1 MRSSRSL
8 VFGLTLCL
16 AILLAWRLELVRE
29 PELLLADGNRVV
41 LATLPLPD
49 GGFQHV
55 FIHSVHKTPVSEC
68 FRVEAKEDGAVMHLY
83 ELRYQS
89 QGVGMPSDAE
99 GGYRLEGNTFIL
111 AMDRSFQELQIMVSP
126 VLGHGIVARGTFTPF
141 INYKQPGQRLVLT
154 ARMTRHIRL
163 RR

>member
-1 MRSSRSL
+1 MRSARGL
-8 VFGLTLCL
+8 AFGLTLCL
-16 AILLAWRLELVRE
+16 AILLVWRLELVRE
-29 PELLLADGNRVV
+29 PELLLSDGNRVA

-49 GGFQHV
+49 GRFEHV
-55 FIHSVHKTPVSEC
+55 FTHSVHKTPVDER
-68 FRVEAKEDGAVMHLY
+68 FQVEAKGDGAAMHLY

-111 AMDRSFQELQIMVSP
+111 AMDRSFQELPIMVSP
-126 VLGHGIVARGTFTPF
+126 VLGHGIVVGGTFTPF
-141 INYKQPGQRLVLT
+141 ANYKQPGQRLVLS